1 MTVKLALRYLTAS
14 SGLANYAA
22 AGNAIMIEA
31 TLVTSIKS
39 FFIMNPKI
47 VGFTIVSH
55 VFKINADFLFSAE
68 SN

>member
-1 MTVKLALRYLTAS
+1 MTVKLAFLYLTAS
-14 SGLANYAA
+14 SGLANCAA
-22 AGNAIMIEA
+22 AGNAIMMDA

-39 FFIMNPKI
+39 FFIMNSKI
-47 VGFTIVSH
+47 VGFSIVSH